1 MRRFS
6 YLIAVLGLSAFAASA
21 QPGPHHGHGRGGP
34 PDLERLAVLLDLD
47 AYQKTQVERIF
58 TEQRDAMRATREQRV
73 NSGERPTREEMQAR
87 REQSREELLTKLQTV
102 LTEPQIAKW
111 KVLTERPA
119 GERRGH
125 QGHRARNAG

>member
-1 MRRFS
+1 
-6 YLIAVLGLSAFAASA
+6 
-21 QPGPHHGHGRGGP
+21 
-34 PDLERLAVLLDLD
+34 
-47 AYQKTQVERIF
+47 
-58 TEQRDAMRATREQRV
+58 MRATREQRV